1 MRHTVLVVFLLAICN
16 VAPVLA
22 EDSFIQPQNLPAGSD
37 ALAKA
42 LPGGPTYDD
51 CFRLGWVRGVHVERG
66 EWDDFYSQC
75 LQGQV
80 PFESG
85 MGVDSVRFDH
95 RANAPHS

>member
-1 MRHTVLVVFLLAICN
+1 MRRTILAAVLLAACN
-16 VAPVLA
+16 VAPSLA
-22 EDSFIQPQNLPAGSD
+22 EDAFIQPRNLPAGAD

-42 LPGGPTYDD
+42 PADGPSYDD

-75 LQGQV
+75 RMGEV

-85 MGVDSVRFDH
+85 MGVDSVKLNH
-95 RANAPHS
+95 PHVSH